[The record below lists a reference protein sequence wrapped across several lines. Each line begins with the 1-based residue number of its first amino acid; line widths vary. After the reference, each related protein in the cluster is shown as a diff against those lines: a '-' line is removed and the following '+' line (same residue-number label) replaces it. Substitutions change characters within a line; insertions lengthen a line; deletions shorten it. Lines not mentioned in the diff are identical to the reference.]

1 MTSGIIIR
9 FRINLYIYDSSI
21 KHFYQIL
28 SLVRIMA
35 CNLLAVITTMIYL
48 LIYLFLVLAVAFMS
62 LTKRIGFSESLFI
75 SLFLT
80 PLIGF
85 VIVFKA
91 KDNIQKHNYTMERT
105 CTSCGNQSV
114 HREKTCPHCGD
125 EMEVLFNVNKL
136 NLA

>member
-1 MTSGIIIR
+1 
-9 FRINLYIYDSSI
+9 
-21 KHFYQIL
+21 
-28 SLVRIMA
+28 MA
-35 CNLLAVITTMIYL
+35 CNLRIEVTTMIYF
-48 LIYLFLVLAVAFMS
+48 LIYLFLALAVAFMS

-80 PLIGF
+80 PLVGF

-91 KDNIQKHNYTMERT
+91 KDNIQKHNYTMERI

-114 HREKTCPHCGD
+114 HREKTCPHCGI